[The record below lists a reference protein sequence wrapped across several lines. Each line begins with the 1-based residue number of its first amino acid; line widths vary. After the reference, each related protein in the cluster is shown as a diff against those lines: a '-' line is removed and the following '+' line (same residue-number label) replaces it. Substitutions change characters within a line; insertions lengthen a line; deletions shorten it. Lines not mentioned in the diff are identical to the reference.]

1 MGATTVR
8 AKSWKAA
15 GQCVEPPYGYAAA
28 MLRFHERTM
37 DRRGEKRSAVRR
49 QHCLPRR
56 RLRPK
61 EGSGALPEGGTG
73 G

>member
-1 MGATTVR
+1 MRAKTMR

-28 MLRFHERTM
+28 MLGLHERTM
-37 DRRGEKRSAVRR
+37 DRRGETRSAVRC
-49 QHCLPRR
+49 QHCLPYRR
-56 RLRPK
+56 GRPT
-61 EGSGALPEGGTG
+61 EGSGALPEGESG